1 MPTMILVLL
10 AVGVAILALGALSY
24 IRWREQQ
31 RLARAREAVKQA
43 DLATSLSSTGDLLR
57 PWLSAG
63 LTSFIATAIQFHA
76 NALRQLGVPANK
88 AITLALENALLWQ
101 QNPPGG
107 KQKLPCSSREAQQLQ
122 HAIRHLLG
130 YLRDAYKASR
140 LQASEARRYLQE
152 ARLLNLKISLAVF
165 EDKAGAASK
174 INNHHQAIHFLRKAE
189 TLLTQQSELP
199 AELAPVLDD
208 IRTRLQHHEEQR
220 QRSNQGTRLEAG
232 TAALSAEEDLW
243 KKKKFD

>member
-43 DLATSLSSTGDLLR
+43 DFATSLSSTGELLR
-57 PWLSAG
+57 PWLSPG
-63 LTSFIATAIQFHA
+63 LMSFMATAIQFHA
-76 NALRQLGVPANK
+76 NALRQLGIPANK

-101 QNPPGG
+101 QNPSGG
-107 KQKLPCSSREAQQLQ
+107 KQKLPGSSREAQQLQ

-140 LQASEARRYLQE
+140 LQASEVRRYLQE

-189 TLLTQQSELP
+189 NLLTQQSELP

-232 TAALSAEEDLW
+232 TAALSAEEDAW